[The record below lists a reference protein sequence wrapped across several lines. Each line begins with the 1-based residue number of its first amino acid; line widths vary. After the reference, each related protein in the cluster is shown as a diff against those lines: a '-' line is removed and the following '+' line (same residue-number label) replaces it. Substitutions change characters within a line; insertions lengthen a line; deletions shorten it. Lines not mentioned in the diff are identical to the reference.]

1 MYVLQTSP
9 LLFLQCILT
18 TEEANMP
25 TNDTQTSLNDFCSKE
40 NFTHHSNNPLKASE
54 FNWLFKNREHNG
66 FAKAFVQ
73 INARKFLV
81 HVPTFVLCLT
91 ERRGA

>member
-1 MYVLQTSP
+1 MTIQ
-9 LLFLQCILT
+9 
-18 TEEANMP
+18 E
-25 TNDTQTSLNDFCSKE
+25 TQTSLNDFCSKE
-40 NFTHHSNNPLKASE
+40 NFTTHSNTPLKASE
-54 FNWLFKNREHNG
+54 FNWLFKNRERNG

-81 HVPTFVLCLT
+81 HIPTFIVCLT